1 MDQSAGT
8 ARVPCRAPLAVA
20 LPWLG
25 CVFTGLVGS
34 GTT

>member
-1 MDQSAGT
+1 MDQSVGT

-20 LPWLG
+20 LPGLG
-25 CVFTGLVGS
+25 FVFIGLVGS